1 MNSFDKKPP
10 KKQKTKPLSESC
22 TMYLYLCNHG
32 VNMHAKINV
41 GTKVF
46 TFVLIF
52 PLTPPS
58 EGLGYQIN
66 WVDIK
71 YSCPQTAKFQMLTK
85 IENV

>member
-1 MNSFDKKPP
+1 
-10 KKQKTKPLSESC
+10 
-22 TMYLYLCNHG
+22 MYLYLCNHG
-32 VNMHAKINV
+32 VKYAYKDQGRQQGIYFLLFM
-41 GTKVF
+41 
-46 TFVLIF
+46 LIF

-71 YSCPQTAKFQMLTK
+71 YSCPQTTKWQMLTK